1 MLDNKLFWRTIKPF
15 FSNEWSQRGNIKL
28 VESDKLLQDDN
39 EVAEEVKN
47 FFEEAVSTLDIN
59 ENSYIIIHP
68 DTINILIV
76 RKSDSKSR

>member
-1 MLDNKLFWRTIKPF
+1 MENHKTLI
-15 FSNEWSQRGNIKL
+15 SNEWSQRGNIKL

-39 EVAEEVKN
+39 EVAEELKN

-68 DTINILIV
+68 DNINILIV
-76 RKSDSKSR
+76 RESDSKSR